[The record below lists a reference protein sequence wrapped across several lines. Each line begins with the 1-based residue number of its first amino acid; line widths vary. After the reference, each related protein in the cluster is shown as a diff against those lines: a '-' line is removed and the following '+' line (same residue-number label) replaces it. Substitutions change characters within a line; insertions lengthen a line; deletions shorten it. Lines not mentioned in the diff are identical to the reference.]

1 MQSNKYIRE
10 VYKCIGDKGELY
22 GTDDAEMMINLMNTG
37 LDIDCVSRV
46 LLTIITMLFEK
57 GVGVDVDALN
67 NFLRALDSP
76 VLASKRE

>member
-1 MQSNKYIRE
+1 
-10 VYKCIGDKGELY
+10 
-22 GTDDAEMMINLMNTG
+22 MMINLMNTD